1 MVGLWV
7 HERPAHC
14 WTVEPTLVIV
24 GAGIVGLAHALEGVR
39 RGMRVVVLDRDERAV
54 GASVRNFGHVCVTAQ
69 DGRALGYARDARRTW
84 LDLAPQAGFRLWE
97 AGTVVLARAEDELA
111 VLAEFAASRGDDQVT
126 VLDRRGIDLPLL
138 ADDVLGAAR
147 LPLDLRVD
155 PREAVPAV
163 ASWLA
168 AQGVEF
174 HWRTA
179 VTGVEA
185 GLVRTTRG
193 AFEAGATVVA
203 VGHDVDRLLPDLAD
217 AAGLK
222 RCRLRMFE
230 VATPGGHVIA
240 PAVLSGTSMLRYP
253 GLSGTA
259 AAVDVRARIARDQPE
274 LLDAVVNLMLTQ
286 RPDGNL
292 VVGDTHHYA
301 VTHDPFLDE
310 DIDEL
315 VLREAARLLG
325 VPALTV
331 RRRWTGVYASAP
343 DEFLIAAPHPTTRVV
358 SVTSGIGMTT
368 AFGLAPTVL
377 DGLNDRRPGHRAGGG
392 AGR

>member
-1 MVGLWV
+1 M
-7 HERPAHC
+7 
-14 WTVEPTLVIV
+14 EPTLVIV